1 MRYFEMKGIFRFLSG
16 IMGITWLLWGGCR
29 PTIKEHDQSLSDIT
43 VIDLNTL
50 EEADL
55 LLSHHRVDSLRKFAF
70 QGHVMTVADGWP
82 DSLRVIKLETSA
94 DCLLGAIKKIRFV
107 DSLIFISDYNDHLYV
122 FDSSGSF
129 RNPIGELGR
138 APNQVVALS
147 SFYVD
152 RKRKVVGVYDGYSD
166 CIHRYTF
173 DGIKQDKISCRNEV
187 NGYILDVNQIDDN
200 EILLT
205 LSSGVGDLYNYA
217 VVSAKDYKLKEYILP
232 YNLRYLENSSRG
244 ELSCLAQPNGQ
255 LWLTALLSDTIYEYK
270 AGKMLSRF
278 VVKSDCMSLND
289 RVFESHKEWISPAH
303 ASAFLRDNGYS
314 QGLMAI
320 WATDQYLQFDLSYKD
335 AGYSVYYDY
344 LNHKGYKSKQYSRGN
359 VLMPGRFLTT
369 TSDAFVSYVTA
380 YDFIHQPEGC
390 IDVDRPLWRD
400 LRERTMEDDNP
411 ILLLYYI
418 RK

>member
-1 MRYFEMKGIFRFLSG
+1 M
-16 IMGITWLLWGGCR
+16 
-29 PTIKEHDQSLSDIT
+29 
-43 VIDLNTL
+43 
-50 EEADL
+50 
-55 LLSHHRVDSLRKFAF
+55 
-70 QGHVMTVADGWP
+70 
-82 DSLRVIKLETSA
+82 ETSA

>member
-1 MRYFEMKGIFRFLSG
+1 MSGNIKFLYWVIGIGLFV
-16 IMGITWLLWGGCR
+16 WVGCKNGR
-29 PTIKEHDQSLSDIT
+29 QEEHTLSDII
-43 VIDLNTL
+43 VIDLDSL

-82 DSLRVIKLETSA
+82 DSLRIIKLETSA

-205 LSSGVGDLYNYA
+205 LSSGVEIG
-217 VVSAKDYKLKEYILP
+217 
-232 YNLRYLENSSRG
+232 R
-244 ELSCLAQPNGQ
+244 
-255 LWLTALLSDTIYEYK
+255 
-270 AGKMLSRF
+270 
-278 VVKSDCMSLND
+278 
-289 RVFESHKEWISPAH
+289 AH
-303 ASAFLRDNGYS
+303 
-314 QGLMAI
+314 
-320 WATDQYLQFDLSYKD
+320 
-335 AGYSVYYDY
+335 V
-344 LNHKGYKSKQYSRGN
+344 
-359 VLMPGRFLTT
+359 
-369 TSDAFVSYVTA
+369 
-380 YDFIHQPEGC
+380 
-390 IDVDRPLWRD
+390 
-400 LRERTMEDDNP
+400 
-411 ILLLYYI
+411 
-418 RK
+418 